1 MVWKVLKNR
10 EGKLH
15 HVTFCIG
22 LCPFGRT
29 FFLIKLAQT
38 SGFQCSA
45 MENPKSL
52 CHTTGDLFFPAS
64 ELLPPDRF
72 SVSSLSRQTMPR
84 VRLQHKHRWDT
95 GVGRCTVR
103 QQDSRGEWRGDR
115 FSRGRLELYLSVGG
129 VGGVWWRNWSCCGY
143 EGKERWKP
151 RHKHKHWLALQWFL
165 FLVFSPPLHQ
175 LNINKYNTESL
186 GQLQQMVDWSEG
198 EKNQQNK

>member
-1 MVWKVLKNR
+1 MVWKVLKKR

-38 SGFQCSA
+38 SGFQRSA
-45 MENPKSL
+45 MENLKSL

-103 QQDSRGEWRGDR
+103 QQDIGGRVKGRQVQPGPSWIVLKCG
-115 FSRGRLELYLSVGG
+115 RGRRGLVKKLKLL
-129 VGGVWWRNWSCCGY
+129 WLW
-143 EGKERWKP
+143 GKREMET
-151 RHKHKHWLALQWFL
+151 QT
-165 FLVFSPPLHQ
+165 Q
-175 LNINKYNTESL
+175 T
-186 GQLQQMVDWSEG
+186 
-198 EKNQQNK
+198 